1 MKLNSNVRCVDDSGA
16 EGEFY
21 LLDRSFWKEVRRVQ
35 GEERG
40 QPFIV
45 QKNGIIKL
53 SRDFEGLEV
62 RVYIKGAE
70 SGEAPKNRS
79 KKTVDVD

>member
-1 MKLNSNVRCVDDSGA
+1 MKLNSNVRCVDDSKA

-21 LLDRSFWKEVRRVQ
+21 LLDRGIWKEARKIK
-35 GEERG
+35 GNERG

-62 RVYIKGAE
+62 RIYIKGVE

-79 KKTVDVD
+79 KKTVNVG

>member
-1 MKLNSNVRCVDDSGA
+1 MKLNSNVLCVDDSGA
-16 EGEFY
+16 EGEFF
-21 LLDRSFWKEVRRVQ
+21 LLDRSIWKEARKIK
-35 GEERG
+35 GDERG

-70 SGEAPKNRS
+70 SGEAPKNRN